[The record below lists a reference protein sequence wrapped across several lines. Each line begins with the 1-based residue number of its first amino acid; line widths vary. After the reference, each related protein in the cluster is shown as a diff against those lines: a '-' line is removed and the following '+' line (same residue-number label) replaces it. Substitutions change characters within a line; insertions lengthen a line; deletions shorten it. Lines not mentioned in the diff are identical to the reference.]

1 MVTIKKISVNELPKL
16 ISLVYEGDN
25 DLFKNLP
32 GMRSNYMT
40 KVNGELLNIYQMA
53 ENRRLCYYKVIY
65 QKKPIGY
72 FVIFENTLYSFGI
85 NIKYRKKDI
94 LLSWW
99 QQLKKTLKKGFNCYL
114 DEQNERAINFLEK
127 NNMKVVEKD
136 EEHKIVTLINC

>member
-1 MVTIKKISVNELPKL
+1 
-16 ISLVYEGDN
+16 
-25 DLFKNLP
+25 
-32 GMRSNYMT
+32 MT

-136 EEHKIVTLINC
+136 EEHKIVTLINS